1 MTPSTLALL
10 SLGGRTALVTGAAKG
25 IGRGIAAN
33 LAGAG
38 AAVVI
43 ADIDEATAEETARE
57 LVATGLEARAIR
69 CDMQDP
75 VSVEAAIAFAVR
87 TFGSLDILVNNA
99 AIYPMSPLAEM
110 PLELWDRVL
119 SVNLRGVFVAAKSA
133 APHLCK
139 AGRCGRLIN
148 ISSINTAK
156 SYVGMAHYDASKG
169 GLEAFTRSFALEFA
183 SAGVTANV
191 IAPGAVMTPGSFSV
205 RSNLAQS
212 RGDTTTDK
220 VDAEF
225 ASRIPLGHWATP
237 DEIGQ
242 AVLLLAT
249 PAASYITGQTIY
261 VDGGLKL
268 TM

>member
-1 MTPSTLALL
+1 MTPSTQALL
-10 SLGGRTALVTGAAKG
+10 SLDGRVALVTGAAKG

-38 AAVVI
+38 AAVVV
-43 ADIDEATAEETARE
+43 ADIDARTAEETARE
-57 LVATGLEARAIR
+57 LVAEGLKVRAVS

-75 VSVEAAIAFAVR
+75 KRVEAAIAFTVS

-99 AIYPMSPLAEM
+99 AIYPMSPITEM

-119 SVNLRGVFVAAKSA
+119 NTNLRGVFVAAKA
-133 APHLCK
+133 AAIHLCK

-205 RSNLAQS
+205 RTNLAQS
-212 RGDTTTDK
+212 RGEDTTDK

-237 DEIGQ
+237 AEIGQ

-249 PAASYITGQTIY
+249 PAASYITGQTLY